1 MWKSEFP
8 SEPGFYW
15 FWGEPF
21 AGGMGRDYKEGATFT
36 PELNVVEVTE
46 IANKN
51 LMAVCRGQ
59 FMSSKSFI
67 KERRQEGWLGYWSK
81 IDLPNLPTD
90 TKNFL

>member
-46 IANKN
+46 IANNIVTGKQIGR
-51 LMAVCRGQ
+51 AHV
-59 FMSSKSFI
+59 
-67 KERRQEGWLGYWSK
+67 
-81 IDLPNLPTD
+81 
-90 TKNFL
+90 

>member
-36 PELNVVEVTE
+36 PELNVVEVT
-46 IANKN
+46 
-51 LMAVCRGQ
+51 V
-59 FMSSKSFI
+59 S
-67 KERRQEGWLGYWSK
+67 
-81 IDLPNLPTD
+81 
-90 TKNFL
+90 